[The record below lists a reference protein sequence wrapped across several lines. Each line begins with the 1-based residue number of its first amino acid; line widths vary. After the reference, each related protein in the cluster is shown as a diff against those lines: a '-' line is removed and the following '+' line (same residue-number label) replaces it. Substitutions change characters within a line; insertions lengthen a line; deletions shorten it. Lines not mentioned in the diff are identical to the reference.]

1 MMEPDNFVAD
11 CQMGLVLGRL
21 GRTAEAEVHMRRL
34 AELRPGDPEA
44 SGMLGRVYKDMWR
57 AAWEGRAE
65 LEERQQG
72 ALAHSAL
79 ASFAVTSYETA
90 FQAHLDYYNGVNLVT
105 LVRLLEH
112 LAAVTGQQPA
122 TAPGMDV
129 RELGTAVKV
138 AASMALERA
147 RGRDAAE
154 AVWAAATLGEL
165 AVVNDDAQEAAR
177 RYAEAAGG
185 LGVSY
190 FHLDSMLTQLLL
202 YERLGFNPSAVEV
215 ARRPLDAALERIPP
229 PVCRFEKIIV
239 ASGHMIDTP
248 DRPSPRFPPEK
259 EEPVRDRMAK
269 VLDAWGVGEGDLAI
283 CGGAR
288 GADVLFAELCLE
300 RKAHVQ
306 LSIPTSQPEFLA
318 SSVRLEDTDWEQR
331 HFALLRECE
340 VIYQPERLGAAPSGT
355 SVFARNN
362 RWIINTALAEADA
375 DPAAASDQ
383 RLYALLV
390 WDEQPTGDGPGGT
403 SDFAATVKRLGG
415 QLQIVN
421 PTKL

>member
-1 MMEPDNFVAD
+1 
-11 CQMGLVLGRL
+11 
-21 GRTAEAEVHMRRL
+21 
-34 AELRPGDPEA
+34 
-44 SGMLGRVYKDMWR
+44 
-57 AAWEGRAE
+57 
-65 LEERQQG
+65 
-72 ALAHSAL
+72 
-79 ASFAVTSYETA
+79 
-90 FQAHLDYYNGVNLVT
+90 
-105 LVRLLEH
+105 
-112 LAAVTGQQPA
+112 
-122 TAPGMDV
+122 
-129 RELGTAVKV
+129 
-138 AASMALERA
+138 
-147 RGRDAAE
+147 
-154 AVWAAATLGEL
+154 
-165 AVVNDDAQEAAR
+165 
-177 RYAEAAGG
+177 
-185 LGVSY
+185 
-190 FHLDSMLTQLLL
+190 
-202 YERLGFNPSAVEV
+202 
-215 ARRPLDAALERIPP
+215 
-229 PVCRFEKIIV
+229 
-239 ASGHMIDTP
+239 
-248 DRPSPRFPPEK
+248 
-259 EEPVRDRMAK
+259 MAK